1 MGKDERGHF
10 VRNRVVC
17 CVSVLAFATLTVFDM
32 YVTEDVSSLLVGEL
46 MFNCHFSWKI

>member
-10 VRNRVVC
+10 VRNRVPVVS

-32 YVTEDVSSLLVGEL
+32 YVTEDVSSLLVGEWV
-46 MFNCHFSWKI
+46 NV